1 MLRMND
7 DKTNVIVRSRNFQM
21 SEVRKL
27 KARFQKARPYPHI
40 GISSF
45 LKDPKPVF
53 SAIKSEQF
61 FKKDSDLFSFSQT
74 NNLFYSKNPVMQS
87 AVKLFSSQTFSSLI
101 SAISGIKLKHGALD
115 VFGSL
120 YEKTDYLLCHDD
132 RVEDRKIAFIL
143 YLSENFSSKDGG
155 SLALYSNKK
164 NHANKRAAAYL
175 PMQNSLFIF
184 KVSEVSWHEV
194 EEVLSDKKRYAIGGW
209 LH

>member
-1 MLRMND
+1 MKDSKLSA
-7 DKTNVIVRSRNFQM
+7 IRSRNFPMQ
-21 SEVRKL
+21 EVRKL
-27 KARFQKARPYPHI
+27 KAKFQKAKPYSHI
-40 GISSF
+40 GIPNF
-45 LKDPKPVF
+45 LKNPEQVF
-53 SAIKSEQF
+53 TAIKSEQF

-74 NNLFYSKNPVMQS
+74 NNLFYSKNLVIQS
-87 AVKLFSSQTFSSLI
+87 TVNLFSSQTFSSLI
-101 SAISGIKLKHGALD
+101 GAISGIKLKEGALD

-143 YLSENFSSKDGG
+143 YLPENFSQKDGG
-155 SLALYSNKK
+155 SLALYSTKK
-164 NHANKRAAAYL
+164 NHPNKKTISYP

-184 KVSEVSWHEV
+184 KVSEISWHEV